1 MAKKSVNRGEGA
13 YVRDGICAYAVWED
27 TKCVSV
33 MSNEHP
39 GHSESTVTR
48 NVKDKD
54 GATSRRK
61 TSQCQL

>member
-13 YVRDGICAYAVWED
+13 YVRDGICAYAVW
-27 TKCVSV
+27 KCVSV

-39 GHSESTVTR
+39 GHTESTVTR

-54 GATSRRK
+54 GATQK